1 MVCMVLLLHDDFI
14 SWVCSAHSWY
24 KDKVIVCF
32 KEGVLWQASAISL
45 FWSEV
50 AEIFYEQ
57 QSPLLAVG
65 RPDRQAIKEQKG
77 KGQHMYLYTM
87 YICRFVL
94 TYKVAG
100 NIEQVGIKR

>member
-1 MVCMVLLLHDDFI
+1 MTLYHEFVVHTHDIKTKSLFV
-14 SWVCSAHSWY
+14 SKRVFC
-24 KDKVIVCF
+24 
-32 KEGVLWQASAISL
+32 AISL

-77 KGQHMYLYTM
+77 NRQYMYLYTM
-87 YICRFVL
+87 YQYICRFVL

>member
-1 MVCMVLLLHDDFI
+1 MYGLYGFITTWWLYILSKSIMV
-14 SWVCSAHSWY
+14 

-77 KGQHMYLYTM
+77 NRQHMYLYTM

>member
-1 MVCMVLLLHDDFI
+1 MV
-14 SWVCSAHSWY
+14 

-77 KGQHMYLYTM
+77 NKQYMYLYTM
-87 YICRFVL
+87 YKYMYVRPNLQSGWEHWTIWHKAISTETRSKY
-94 TYKVAG
+94 TAERRG
-100 NIEQVGIKR
+100 M